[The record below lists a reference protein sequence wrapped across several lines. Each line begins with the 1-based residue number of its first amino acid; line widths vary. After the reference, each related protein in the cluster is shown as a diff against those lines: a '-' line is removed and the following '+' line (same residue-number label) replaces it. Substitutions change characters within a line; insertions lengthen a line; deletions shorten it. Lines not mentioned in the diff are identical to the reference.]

1 MLRGNSSMTEEKKR
15 EILKAIVKEAIDKN
29 KVVFDRLAE
38 I

>member
-1 MLRGNSSMTEEKKR
+1 MTEEQKK
-15 EILKAIVKEAIDKN
+15 EILESIVKEAIDKN

>member
-1 MLRGNSSMTEEKKR
+1 MTEEKKK
-15 EILKAIVKEAIDKN
+15 EILTSIVKEAIDKN

>member
-15 EILKAIVKEAIDKN
+15 EILKSIVKEAIDKN